1 MAFHV
6 TRARR
11 FSLNFQ
17 LNAICGVYEAG
28 AAAVHFLACHGAKV
42 DQKAELIVGVELL
55 HIHVLGL
62 VFFFHE
68 KAADLAPNVP
78 SLDAV
83 VVQHVGRAVYRD
95 ADILYVGENVFV
107 LISRS
112 CSVRLYKKQQQ
123 AFH

>member
-1 MAFHV
+1 MRVRDNENVAFHI

-17 LNAICGVYEAG
+17 LNAIRGVYEAG
-28 AAAVHFLACHGAKV
+28 ATAVYFLACHGAKV
-42 DQKAELIVGVELL
+42 DQKAELIVSVELL

-78 SLDAV
+78 SFDTI
-83 VVQHVGRAVYRD
+83 VVQHVGQAIYCD
-95 ADILYVGENVFV
+95 ADILYVRENLF
-107 LISRS
+107 
-112 CSVRLYKKQQQ
+112 
-123 AFH
+123 F